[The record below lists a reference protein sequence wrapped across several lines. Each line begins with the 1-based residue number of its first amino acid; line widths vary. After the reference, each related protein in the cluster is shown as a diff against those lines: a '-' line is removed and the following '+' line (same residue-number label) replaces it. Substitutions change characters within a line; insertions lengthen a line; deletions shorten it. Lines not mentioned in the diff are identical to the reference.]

1 MKGVVEDRVSIEL
14 LPGIP
19 LWSQIQPG
27 VVLPSASVGLSE
39 AGSCLVISV
48 TSPSVK
54 LLRLGLGMGVFL
66 PAPCL
71 YIDTLMCFIAE
82 LAAVLYHVMR
92 ATNIAIG
99 LGQIF
104 LKNLS
109 ILCFTI
115 DIVVDVVGF

>member
-1 MKGVVEDRVSIEL
+1 MKSVVEDRVSIEL

-48 TSPSVK
+48 TSSTVK
-54 LLRLGLGMGVFL
+54 LLELGRGMGVFL

-71 YIDTLMCFIAE
+71 SIDTLMCFIAV
-82 LAAVLYHVMR
+82 LATVVYHAMR
-92 ATNIAIG
+92 ATNFVVG

-104 LKNLS
+104 LQNLS
-109 ILCFTI
+109 IVCFTV
-115 DIVVDVVGF
+115 DIVVDGL